1 MAPRCFMFSLRL
13 YDGSFVMLYNLKDP
27 SLNDPPDQRGLSY
40 IDRNGKIR
48 WWYGEEAANL
58 TATRWWKSDL
68 FGFRY
73 RLDYRYS
80 HQQIRLA
87 ALL

>member
-1 MAPRCFMFSLRL
+1 MIKRPR
-13 YDGSFVMLYNLKDP
+13 
-27 SLNDPPDQRGLSY
+27 LNTHKIIKKGNNHHLTY
-40 IDRNGKIR
+40 IDRNGNVEL
-48 WWYGEEAANL
+48 WYGEDAANL

-73 RLDYRYS
+73 TIGLDPCDSRR
-80 HQQIRLA
+80 QIRLA